1 MVWSLLIGM
10 GASVGWPTSLHAQ
23 SGSVRVVFSKAGF
36 VAGIGGGHGILTF
49 RGKRYPFEVSGAS
62 LGATVGIS
70 TNKLVGRALN
80 LYRPEDFAGTY
91 TAFGAG
97 GAVAA
102 GYSRARLQNAKGVVL
117 VLQGAKLGVELSANV
132 AQITITMR

>member
-1 MVWSLLIGM
+1 MAAL
-10 GASVGWPTSLHAQ
+10 VGWPTSLHAQ
-23 SGSVRVVFSKAGF
+23 SGSVSVVFSKAGF

-49 RGKRYPFEVSGAS
+49 RGKRYPFNLSGVG

-80 LYRPEDFAGTY
+80 LHRPEDFAGGY

-97 GAVAA
+97 AAVVA
-102 GYSRARLQNAKGVVL
+102 GYSRVRLQNANGVIL
-117 VLQGAKLGVELSANV
+117 VLRGAKFGVEMSANV
-132 AQITITMR
+132 AHVTITM